1 MGVAER
7 RLREKERRRNE
18 IIDAAEEV
26 FFSKGI
32 DSAKMDE
39 VAEAAELSKGLLY
52 FYFKSKDDLHAAI
65 ALRAIHILRQ
75 SFQAAVR
82 THAKGIDKVQALGRA
97 YIDFAL
103 EYPNYCAAMAHQT
116 SREPSNDP
124 TSYAALC
131 DAEGDNV
138 LLIVAEA
145 IRAGIQD
152 GTVRADVD
160 PAYTAIILW
169 GQTHGLV
176 QVATLQDVQERHNVV
191 MEHIADE
198 FLRLTRDML
207 KAPLS

>member
-26 FFSKGI
+26 FFSKGLEA
-32 DSAKMDE
+32 AKMDE
-39 VAEAAELSKGLLY
+39 IAEVAELSKGLLY

-65 ALRAIHILRQ
+65 ALRAMHILRQ
-75 SFQAAVR
+75 SFQKVMR
-82 THAKGIDKVQALGRA
+82 TPDTGIDKVTAIGRA

-103 EYPNYCAAMAHQT
+103 EYPNYCAAMSHQ
-116 SREPSNDP
+116 SAREPSEDP
-124 TSYAALC
+124 ASYAALC

-138 LLIVAEA
+138 LLLVADA
-145 IRAGIQD
+145 LRAGIQD
-152 GTVRADVD
+152 GTIRSDLD
-160 PAYTAIILW
+160 PNYTAIILW

-176 QVATLQDVQERHNVV
+176 QVATLKDVQERHNVV
-191 MEHIADE
+191 IEHIAEE

-207 KAPLS
+207 KPV

>member
-32 DSAKMDE
+32 EAAKMDDIAE
-39 VAEAAELSKGLLY
+39 VAELSKGLLY
-52 FYFKSKDDLHAAI
+52 FYFKSKEDLHAAI
-65 ALRAIHILRQ
+65 ALRAMHILRQ
-75 SFQAAVR
+75 SFQAAMR
-82 THAKGIDKVQALGRA
+82 SNEKGIDKVQALGRA

-103 EYPNYCAAMAHQT
+103 EYPNYCAAMGHQS

-124 TSYAALC
+124 SSYAALC

-138 LLIVAEA
+138 LLIVADA

-152 GTVRADVD
+152 GTVRQDLD
-160 PAYTAIILW
+160 PNYTAIILW

-176 QVATLQDVQERHNVV
+176 QVATLKDVQVRHNVV
-191 MEHIADE
+191 MELIADE

-207 KAPLS
+207 KAR